1 MHLKQILTV
10 FKLENNVEI
19 KNALKTLNGM
29 EVSVIITIKLAKKE
43 VTVNEVNER
52 RFEML
57 FL

>member
-1 MHLKQILTV
+1 MHLNQILTV

-43 VTVNEVNER
+43 VTVNEVNDR
-52 RFEML
+52 GFEIL
-57 FL
+57 FQ